1 MEREGRKAVGIRDTF
16 HKIIVRSVTCS
27 CLPCA
32 RVDDGAEKTLSAGKV
47 GTLPPAPAILGLKPQ
62 NSWHFCNFKLLKYYL
77 PLIRCLGLQVSRCER
92 D

>member
-1 MEREGRKAVGIRDTF
+1 MEKEGRKAVGIRDTF

-32 RVDDGAEKTLSAGKV
+32 STCGRVDDGAEKTLSAGKV

-62 NSWHFCNFKLLKYYL
+62 NSWHFCNFKLLKCCAFEPVL
-77 PLIRCLGLQVSRCER
+77 RVTGF
-92 D
+92 